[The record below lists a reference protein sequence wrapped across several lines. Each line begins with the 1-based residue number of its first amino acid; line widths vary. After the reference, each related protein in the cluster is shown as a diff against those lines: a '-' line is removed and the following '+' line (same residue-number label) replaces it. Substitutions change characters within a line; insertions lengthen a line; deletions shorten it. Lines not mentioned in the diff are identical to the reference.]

1 MTYEE
6 ESKKLLEKLKEKD
19 NLVLDKYKNVVF
31 NQLDGSPRSK
41 ELEKNKQWYLK
52 ELEKLKEKYV
62 DTNK

>member
-19 NLVLDKYKNVVF
+19 NLVLEKYKNVVF
-31 NQLDGSPRSK
+31 NQLDGSPRSR

-52 ELEKLKEKYV
+52 ELEKLKEKHH
-62 DTNK
+62 KL